1 MMKTTDGGATW
12 INVPISTLEI
22 LTSVFFLNANKGYV
36 VDEGGDILK
45 TINGGLTWTND
56 SSGTWN
62 NLASVFF
69 TDSTTGY
76 AVGGGGTI
84 LKIGNGGTDFIEE
97 HKPTNAKFTISPNPA
112 KDKCKVQSAMCN
124 IKSIEIFN
132 LDGKKV
138 YGSEFSAG
146 TGSAVDLDFD
156 LPPGIYFMKIRH
168 EKGISVQKLIVE

>member
-1 MMKTTDGGATW
+1 
-12 INVPISTLEI
+12 LEI

-84 LKIGNGGTDFIEE
+84 LKIGNGGTDVIEE
-97 HKPTNAKFTISPNPA
+97 HKLTNAIFTISPNPA
-112 KDKCKVQSAMCN
+112 KDKCKVQCACLRQVN
-124 IKSIEIFN
+124 YVCDIRSIEIFN
-132 LDGKKV
+132 LTGENV
-138 YGSEFSAG
+138 YGAEFSAG
-146 TGSAVDLDFD
+146 TGNAVDLDFD
-156 LPPGIYFMKIRH
+156 LPPGIYFVKIRH
-168 EKGISVQKLIVE
+168 EQGMSVQKLVID